1 MSLELINLTIAQ
13 EQTNFNF
20 GLDNSVTVPLTVYA
34 TGFDG
39 TPVANYP
46 ITVTSPDDSRVS
58 TVTGSTNSNGVFTY
72 DFTFLISTATG
83 VPTPFGLRRLV
94 VNGYKNFV
102 FNLYRDT
109 DWFNALTYTGIF
121 SDKTDYDVM
130 MRVKN
135 DIVQISGSFTNSSAF
150 TTNSNGTGTKIGTLK
165 YTKFA
170 PNRLGILTTQSV
182 ASYKYMMEITT
193 VGECWMSKAGWGNTT
208 NTSIPKDS
216 WITFVTTYMI

>member
-1 MSLELINLTIAQ
+1 MNLELINLTIEQ

-34 TGFDG
+34 TSFDG

-102 FNLYRDT
+102 FNLY
-109 DWFNALTYTGIF
+109 F
-121 SDKTDYDVM
+121 
-130 MRVKN
+130 
-135 DIVQISGSFTNSSAF
+135 
-150 TTNSNGTGTKIGTLK
+150 LK
-165 YTKFA
+165 K
-170 PNRLGILTTQSV
+170 S
-182 ASYKYMMEITT
+182 
-193 VGECWMSKAGWGNTT
+193 
-208 NTSIPKDS
+208 
-216 WITFVTTYMI
+216 